1 MSTIDKPERR
11 RLMRAR
17 AKAELAPLDYNREIA
32 MAASRA
38 SQNQVAAVVK
48 LTQARVS
55 QIVSTTPKP
64 REGFSGASP
73 REIAQRFAA
82 GELTEAK
89 AIDELGRW
97 PYREMGHP
105 DEYDGLWE
113 PGEGTWLDV
122 ELAHSDELITDE
134 VYEGAQLLRHSTRD
148 SA

>member
-1 MSTIDKPERR
+1 MNKLEEQDRR
-11 RLMRAR
+11 SLVRAR
-17 AKAELAPLDYNREIA
+17 ARLELAPIDFNREVVRTV
-32 MAASRA
+32 SHA
-38 SQNQVAAVVK
+38 SQTQVAAHIG

-82 GELTEAK
+82 GELTEAQ

-97 PYREMGHP
+97 PYREIGHP
-105 DEYDGLWE
+105 DEHDGLWE

-134 VYEGAQLLRHSTRD
+134 VYEGAQLLRHSRRD
-148 SA
+148 PA